1 LKKTTTPDWMTPK
14 AGKADTNSPEATSP
28 VSEKLGWLMKDAPPG
43 KSFSNVKVDENQPTV
58 SSETEDELVFD
69 VEEEINFD

>member
-1 LKKTTTPDWMTPK
+1 MTPK
-14 AGKADTNSPEATSP
+14 AGKADTSSPEATSP

-43 KSFSNVKVDENQPTV
+43 KPLSKVKVDENQPTV